1 MIRIV
6 GVLHKLGFIEVTD
19 GASRESTA
27 VAKKQALLPELLI
40 PEIRNP
46 NYSEKLE
53 VLKNRSS
60 FISEQFASLKVQ
72 IDGLGIDKRTQV
84 IVISSADRKAGKSL
98 ISSNL
103 ALSLARDP
111 GRKVILLDCDLR
123 NPSLHNSFGI
133 PIEPGMIE
141 YLSDSTLPPHCYVR
155 RLGPL
160 YVMTAGGIADN
171 PVELLSHHR
180 MRELIEYLRR
190 EFDSIVVDSSP
201 LRAISDTHIV
211 FRLADGIIMVIRR
224 GRTGYRDVEKA
235 FKTLDPDKFL
245 GIVFNDVKPGLIH
258 TCYDYHD
265 YPYAKSSSPVL
276 GSENGTE
283 LGRKNASV
291 NVGASNNTPE
301 CHSRTVSNDL
311 IRKVVAGYYS
321 LKVFE
326 LSAKDN
332 SRKVVEPRQIAMFL
346 CRELSGSS
354 LSQIGRDFGDKH
366 PTTVLRSIRKIER
379 LRNEDPRIKNTVN
392 KLTAYIPWRCF
403 NRHSSYQLRKDLFRS
418 PQ

>member
-1 MIRIV
+1 MTERRQY
-6 GVLHKLGFIEVTD
+6 
-19 GASRESTA
+19 SRHG
-27 VAKKQALLPELLI
+27 
-40 PEIRNP
+40 
-46 NYSEKLE
+46 
-53 VLKNRSS
+53 LK
-60 FISEQFASLKVQ
+60 
-72 IDGLGIDKRTQV
+72 
-84 IVISSADRKAGKSL
+84 
-98 ISSNL
+98 
-103 ALSLARDP
+103 
-111 GRKVILLDCDLR
+111 
-123 NPSLHNSFGI
+123 
-133 PIEPGMIE
+133 
-141 YLSDSTLPPHCYVR
+141 
-155 RLGPL
+155 
-160 YVMTAGGIADN
+160 
-171 PVELLSHHR
+171 
-180 MRELIEYLRR
+180 
-190 EFDSIVVDSSP
+190 VDSSP

-283 LGRKNASV
+283 LGRKNVSV

-346 CRELSGSS
+346 CR
-354 LSQIGRDFGDKH
+354 GDC
-366 PTTVLRSIRKIER
+366 PGFS
-379 LRNEDPRIKNTVN
+379 
-392 KLTAYIPWRCF
+392 
-403 NRHSSYQLRKDLFRS
+403 
-418 PQ
+418 